1 MTNTTM
7 VVRRRRRKAVMTT
20 TLDTATMRLLLVGLE
35 TMVVGVMS
43 VNVVMNVIEAMGL
56 VLTTIL
62 H

>member
-1 MTNTTM
+1 MTNTTYM
-7 VVRRRRRKAVMTT
+7 AVRRRKKVMMTT